1 MNSFDVVILV
11 ILVIFTLLGMWRGL
25 LRELITIVT
34 WILSFVLAWI
44 FAGQASDYLTKVSA
58 EPVVRQVI
66 AFVAIFFAVFMVGTT
81 ASWLIHKYLPP
92 KSLFRAAN
100 IVFGGLFGAARG
112 AVIVISIFLVAG
124 LTSFPQRSWWRES
137 MFTPYFERAA
147 LYVSGYLPSDIA
159 RHIHYG

>member
-11 ILVIFTLLGMWRGL
+11 ILVIFALLGMWRGL
-25 LRELITIVT
+25 LREIITILT
-34 WILSFVLAWI
+34 WVLSFALAWL
-44 FAGQASDYLTKVSA
+44 FAGQLAQYFMKISE

-66 AFVAIFFAVFMVGTT
+66 AFVAIFFVVFVAGTA

-92 KSLFRAAN
+92 KSFLRAVN

-112 AVIVISIFLVAG
+112 AVIIISIFLVAG
-124 LTSFPQRSWWRES
+124 LTSFPERPWWRES
-137 MFTPYFERAA
+137 TFTPYFERAA
-147 LYVSGYLPSDIA
+147 LYVSDYLPNDIA

>member
-25 LRELITIVT
+25 LREIITILT
-34 WILSFVLAWI
+34 WVLSFALAWL
-44 FAGQASDYLTKVSA
+44 FAARFAYLFASISN
-58 EPVVRQVI
+58 EPVLQQVVS
-66 AFVAIFFAVFMVGTT
+66 FVAIFFVVFTAGTA
-81 ASWLIHKYLPP
+81 ASWLIHKYIPP

-100 IVFGGLFGAARG
+100 VVFGGLFGAARG
-112 AVIVISIFLVAG
+112 AVIIISIFLVAG
-124 LTSFPQRSWWRES
+124 LTSFPQRPWWRES
-137 MFTPYFERAA
+137 AITPYFERAA